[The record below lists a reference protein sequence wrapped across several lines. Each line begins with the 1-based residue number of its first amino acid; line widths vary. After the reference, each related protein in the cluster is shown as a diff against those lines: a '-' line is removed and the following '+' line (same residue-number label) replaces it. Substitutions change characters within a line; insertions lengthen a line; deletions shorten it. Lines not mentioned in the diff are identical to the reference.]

1 VACLVGPFTTGV
13 NGPNGLDTA
22 SGFMVKGIEET
33 PVGFFADSHTIL
45 LSLGDVRGQ
54 IA

>member
-1 VACLVGPFTTGV
+1 MGPFTTGM

-22 SGFMVKGIEET
+22 SGLMVKGIEET
-33 PVGFFADSHTIL
+33 PAGFFADSHTSL
-45 LSLGDVRGQ
+45 FSLGVVRGQ